1 MADLHHVIVSPGTGL
16 RIEQKMALEILGGIA
31 SSARHGQHCAKHLF
45 IEKAGNERREASPAV
60 DLATASL
67 PSSDPAKC
75 AALNVLEE
83 ALRSK
88 RPSAWKL
95 YELQMF
101 LQLSGDG
108 APAKGKKSEL
118 AER

>member
-1 MADLHHVIVSPGTGL
+1 
-16 RIEQKMALEILGGIA
+16 MALEVLGGIA
-31 SSARHGQHCAKHLF
+31 SSARHGQHCAKHFF
-45 IEKAGNERREASPAV
+45 IEKAGKERREACPAV

-75 AALNVLEE
+75 AALNVLEK